1 MDHDGQAGLKSAAGL
16 AFGRLKD
23 LLHQEFGT
31 HDRRFK
37 GALSG
42 MHGLCATL
50 SGFEFGAF

>member
-23 LLHQEFGT
+23 LLHLEFET
-31 HDRRFK
+31 HHRVLGRSLLHARFV
-37 GALSG
+37 
-42 MHGLCATL
+42 ATL